1 VSTEVHADLEQ
12 KVFVVHSVAETVD
25 TLDLARG
32 RCGRRSIEVV
42 ATGHLDNSVPRNRF
56 IDSQHVIPDAL
67 DVSLLRVAPNAKHP
81 DNEHAAL
88 PGYVEGGSFTAAFIG
103 VNQAFPVGSGLLKNF
118 QCL

>member
-32 RCGRRSIEVV
+32 RCGRSLAVV

-81 DNEHAAL
+81 DNEHAACWKK
-88 PGYVEGGSFTAAFIG
+88 GACVTE
-103 VNQAFPVGSGLLKNF
+103 
-118 QCL
+118 